1 MYVNIYECINI
12 ILFKN
17 MDEELIKYIGKVFI
31 VVVILFGLIL
41 TFNIYD
47 SKNPTT
53 TTTTKQ
59 LKEVVTIETMSTPD
73 NSKIDLQ
80 MDSAMSF
87 CQNHEDLPSG
97 SSLEKSCDGLTDE
110 NCKSVSCCVLLNG
123 EKCVAG
129 GARGSTF
136 RTETNGTKRNIDY
149 YYYQNKCYGNKCPS

>member
-1 MYVNIYECINI
+1 
-12 ILFKN
+12 

-59 LKEVVTIETMSTPD
+59 LKEVVTIETMKIPD

-80 MDSAMSF
+80 MDSATSF
-87 CQNHEDLPSG
+87 CQNHEYLPSG
-97 SSLEKSCDGLTDE
+97 SILEKSCDGLTNE

-129 GARGSTF
+129 GASGPTFKTEKNGS
-136 RTETNGTKRNIDY
+136 KRSVDY
-149 YYYQNKCYGNKCPS
+149 YYYQQKCYGSKCSS